1 MFKIRTLRPNDLA
14 KIKELCND
22 NEITAPL
29 ENNSFLCF
37 LQPLVPHNLRN
48 FPSIHLAVEDR
59 NILGFIMLRCA
70 SKPNNAWRI
79 DHVFVPDDIR
89 NEGIGEELVKYTLSV
104 YGSYGVEHFLAKVD
118 PRNHAAVSLFHSCGF
133 RRYAKV
139 YFYEKELD
147 TNSEAEEN
155 ILSSDKDF
163 IIRPQT
169 INDLT
174 ELEKLELSSIPPDL
188 RHALGRAKEYFKQKK
203 NSYLLIHKP
212 RNILIGWFNMEEIS
226 NDHFSIELL
235 VSPGWTH
242 LYEQLLNTVIYDYI
256 ANKNRK
262 IRITVK
268 VVDYLTELTQI
279 LNRLGF
285 LASEV
290 RELLVR
296 TIWQRVKEKKKKAA
310 QIGLP
315 YTAPT

>member
-1 MFKIRTLRPNDLA
+1 MFKIRTLQPNDLI
-14 KIKELCND
+14 KIKEFCNN
-22 NEITAPL
+22 NEIITSL
-29 ENNSFLCF
+29 TNNSFLCF
-37 LQPLVPHNLRN
+37 LQPVIPHNLRN
-48 FPSIHLAVEDR
+48 FPSIHLAVEDK
-59 NILGFIMLRCA
+59 NILGFIILRCA
-70 SKPNNAWRI
+70 SRPNNAWRI
-79 DHVFVPDDIR
+79 DYIFVPDDIR
-89 NEGIGEELVKYTLSV
+89 NEGVGEELVKYVLSV
-104 YGSYGVEHFLAKVD
+104 YGSYGVEHFLTKVD
-118 PRNHAAVSLFHSCGF
+118 PKDQSAVSLFHSCGF

-147 TNSEAEEN
+147 TNLKMEEN

-163 IIRPQT
+163 IIKSQT

-188 RHALGRAKEYFKQKK
+188 RHALGRTKEYFKQKK

-212 RNILIGWFNMEEIS
+212 RNILIGWFNIEQIS
-226 NDHFSIELL
+226 SEDFAIELL
-235 VSPGWTH
+235 ISPGWTH

-256 ANKNRK
+256 ANKNQK

-285 LASEV
+285 LATEV

-310 QIGLP
+310 QFGLP